1 MHNQIQANYFL
12 KETLMILVVA
22 IQFENILYSK
32 F

>member
-12 KETLMILVVA
+12 KETLMILVV
-22 IQFENILYSK
+22 QFENILCSK